1 MDSVNEDGFLDEC
14 RDHEDVYIVES
25 FPVYVMESIT
35 AGAASAL
42 AKTAA
47 APLERVKIL
56 FQTRAQGFHSIG
68 VAQSLKKMVAHEGLK
83 GNGVSILRMFPY
95 SAFHHM
101 TYQQCHGLL
110 LINCPSVGT
119 GPFADILADSAAGGT
134 AFLCTYPLD
143 LARTKLAYQVV
154 DQSRSFSNGSRCIHS
169 GHPAY
174 RGITDVFRTVY
185 REGGFCAF
193 YKGVGPTLGG
203 ILPYTGSKYLAYE
216 ELRTCPLD
224 VVQRQKQVDIQ
235 QRGGAGYKNTMQGL
249 VAIVQNQGWRQ
260 LYSGASIN
268 YMKAIPSVAICFT
281 SFDLMK
287 HWLHIPS
294 RQEF

>member
-35 AGAASAL
+35 AGAASAF

-68 VAQSLKKMVAHEGLK
+68 GYTKAMVL
-83 GNGVSILRMFPY
+83 VSF
-95 SAFHHM
+95 
-101 TYQQCHGLL
+101 GW
-110 LINCPSVGT
+110 
-119 GPFADILADSAAGGT
+119 PFADILADSAAGGT

-174 RGITDVFRTVY
+174 RRITDVFRTVY

-203 ILPYTGSKYLAYE
+203 ILPYTGLKYLAYE
-216 ELRTCPLD
+216 ELRGWIPEEHKASVSLHLACGSLAGLFGQTLTYPLD
-224 VVQRQKQVDIQ
+224 VVRRQMQVDIQ

-294 RQEF
+294 RWEF